1 MFSES
6 KVKCDR
12 GKVWIKASYKS
23 AKMKLSNK
31 DT

>member
-6 KVKCDR
+6 KVKSDR